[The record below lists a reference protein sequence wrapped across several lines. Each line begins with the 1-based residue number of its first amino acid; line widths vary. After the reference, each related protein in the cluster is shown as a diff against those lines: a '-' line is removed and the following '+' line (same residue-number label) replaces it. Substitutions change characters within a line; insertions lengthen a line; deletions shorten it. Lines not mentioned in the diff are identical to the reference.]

1 MNHSKR
7 FIAIML
13 TVGILVCC
21 FASTAAFAAAAKW
34 NIVENVAESIMD
46 KAVEAVPEI
55 ADSPVV
61 PTIDKNSSDD
71 QAAYESA
78 PAEAPVVEPVNDYNA
93 TQDSVV
99 DDSAL
104 YYYDTTPWYYIPT
117 VLGYAASSQTRGSA
131 DYAQGLMD
139 VAFVIPSNMIG
150 TFSGAL
156 QRNLAA
162 TALDYADDGVAS
174 ARTIDEFISTVPVVG
189 ALYQATGDFGKLAV
203 YSTALTGINASNTAL
218 VLVVQGVVNI
228 AIVVMIPITAAA
240 LPFLTVE
247 DGGVILQRVVAEL
260 ENLHNIYNNF

>member
-21 FASTAAFAAAAKW
+21 FASTTAFATAAKW
-34 NIVENVAESIMD
+34 NVVENVAENIMD

-55 ADSPVV
+55 ADSPVI
-61 PTIDKNSSDD
+61 PTIDNSTAED
-71 QAAYESA
+71 QASDNSA
-78 PAEAPVVEPVNDYNA
+78 AAEVSVVEPVNDYNA
-93 TQDSVV
+93 SQDSVIA
-99 DDSAL
+99 DPSL

-117 VLGYAASSQTRGSA
+117 VLGYAISNQTRGTA
-131 DYAQGLMD
+131 DYEQGLMD

-156 QRNLAA
+156 MRNLAE
-162 TALDYADDGVAS
+162 TARDYADDGIAS
-174 ARTIDEFISTVPVVG
+174 ARTIDEYISSVPVVG

-203 YSTALTGINASNTAL
+203 YSTSLTGINASNTAL
-218 VLVVQGVVNI
+218 LLVVQGIVNI

-247 DGGVILQRVVAEL
+247 DGIVILERTVAEL
-260 ENLHNIYNNF
+260 ENIYNIYD